1 VIYVVRYA
9 LCALYTLFWAILA
22 ILATVVDRKGGLVIG
37 IAHTW
42 IRWVFATCNVTV
54 EARGLENVRPDQ
66 PYVFMSNHQSVW
78 DIAGLIATLPVSWR
92 FVAKKELT
100 WIPFFGWAL
109 YLHGHVIVDRGN
121 RQKAVASLERAAER
135 VRQGLNVVIFPE
147 GTRSE
152 TGTMREFKSGGFHL
166 ALQAGVPILPVSVSG
181 GRNITRKRS
190 LKIEGGHLT
199 VVYGK
204 PIPTAGLSIDDRNG
218 LKAEVRRAIT
228 EGLI

>member
-1 VIYVVRYA
+1 
-9 LCALYTLFWAILA
+9 
-22 ILATVVDRKGGLVIG
+22 
-37 IAHTW
+37 
-42 IRWVFATCNVTV
+42 
-54 EARGLENVRPDQ
+54 
-66 PYVFMSNHQSVW
+66 
-78 DIAGLIATLPVSWR
+78 
-92 FVAKKELT
+92 
-100 WIPFFGWAL
+100 
-109 YLHGHVIVDRGN
+109 
-121 RQKAVASLERAAER
+121 
-135 VRQGLNVVIFPE
+135 
-147 GTRSE
+147 
-152 TGTMREFKSGGFHL
+152 MREFKSGGFHL